1 MLFRS
6 HLLAEADAVVLASAG
21 EALALWSNA
30 HTSGGIR
37 AAADDTWIPA
47 LASTRGQVSIVAAD
61 TPGLRPPALP
71 IAGSGYALTLPDGSV
86 MCGATTSPDD
96 DDPAVRLVDH
106 AHNLRQLA
114 AVTGSALTAADSD
127 GWHAADA
134 DADAEI
140 EADADVDVDVDVDVD
155 AAASASAVAGAN
167 ANENAAAPMTALAAA
182 LIAQGRLQGRVGW
195 RATAV
200 DRLPLVGAVPMQPP
214 FGTAAALPD
223 QPRHWPRVPGLFV
236 ATGLGSRG
244 LTWAPL
250 VGRLIASWI
259 TGAPFPLPAD
269 LVDAL
274 DPARFAARAVR
285 ASRRPVDKP

>member
-1 MLFRS
+1 
-6 HLLAEADAVVLASAG
+6 
-21 EALALWSNA
+21 
-30 HTSGGIR
+30 
-37 AAADDTWIPA
+37 
-47 LASTRGQVSIVAAD
+47 
-61 TPGLRPPALP
+61 
-71 IAGSGYALTLPDGSV
+71 
-86 MCGATTSPDD
+86 
-96 DDPAVRLVDH
+96 
-106 AHNLRQLA
+106 
-114 AVTGSALTAADSD
+114 
-127 GWHAADA
+127 
-134 DADAEI
+134 
-140 EADADVDVDVDVDVD
+140 
-155 AAASASAVAGAN
+155 
-167 ANENAAAPMTALAAA
+167 MTALAAA
-182 LIAQGRLQGRVGW
+182 LIAKGQLQGRVGW

-214 FGTAAALPD
+214 FDTAPDASPAALPD